1 MLKVKDEYKGLD
13 IELNLDEQDRSLLS
27 SYVKQQGFDI
37 LQKLMEDQ
45 VRKFNFKLLNT
56 NPSDERAV
64 LAAHYL
70 AKAVAQFYQG
80 LIERLEQELQI
91 EVFNNRNK
99 SIVEPDITAQTE
111 EWQ

>member
-1 MLKVKDEYKGLD
+1 MLKIKDEVKGLD
-13 IELNLDEQDRSLLS
+13 IELKLDDQDRSLLS

-45 VRKFNFKLLNT
+45 VRRFNFKLLNT
-56 NPSDERAV
+56 DPADERKV

-91 EVFNNRNK
+91 EVYSNRNK
-99 SIVEPDITAQTE
+99 TIIEEDITAQQP
-111 EWQ
+111 EWK

>member
-1 MLKVKDEYKGLD
+1 MLKIKDELKGLD
-13 IELNLDEQDRSLLS
+13 IELKLDDTDRSVLS
-27 SYVKQQGFDI
+27 AYVKQQGFDI

-45 VRKFNFKLLNT
+45 VRRFNFKLLDT
-56 NPSDERAV
+56 DPSDERKV

-70 AKAVAQFYQG
+70 AKSVAQFYQG

-99 SIVEPDITAQTE
+99 TIIESDITAQTP
-111 EWQ
+111 EWK

>member
-1 MLKVKDEYKGLD
+1 MLKVNDELKGMD

-56 NPSDERAV
+56 NPANEREV
-64 LAAHYL
+64 LASHYL

-91 EVFNNRNK
+91 EVFNNRSK
-99 SIVEPDITAQTE
+99 TVVEEDITAQTP
-111 EWQ
+111 EWK

>member
-1 MLKVKDEYKGLD
+1 MLKVNDELKGLD
-13 IELNLDEQDRSLLS
+13 IELKLDDADRSLLS
-27 SYVKQQGFDI
+27 AYVKQQGFDI

-45 VRKFNFKLLNT
+45 VRKFNFKLLDT
-56 NPSDERAV
+56 SPADERKV

-91 EVFNNRNK
+91 EVYNNRNK
-99 SIVEPDITAQTE
+99 SIVEEDITAQSP
-111 EWQ
+111 EWK